1 MNNKTKVD
9 SSYTYQYTMHLKDED
24 VKNLKTRISDSKSE
38 LKSIKVR
45 IEATHSGIVNG
56 NKKLYLP
63 SGMKNGTDSFVKPY
77 NKPVTRNHDSY
88 SDPIGRVIDAKY
100 ISYGINGAI
109 DTLRPTG
116 TVDIKSIAKIQKFVG
131 TDAYKSAGY
140 KGLGH
145 VELIAEIS
153 DVDAIQKIADRRYLT
168 VSIGGGSNSMYCSIC
183 GVDNKKEYCNHYAG
197 NMYDEQECFYIT
209 GDKMYFDHIS
219 YVNSPADLNT
229 STELLDSADCK
240 ITILDYISVDKGNKE
255 MKLTEHLKA
264 KFPTY
269 NEVKDYMGTLGL
281 AKYINE
287 DSISAAKDLDFVL
300 SDEKILPMLDKAHAI
315 AARLIVQDAEIE
327 DADKAVILGVIDE
340 KLAAL
345 IGKDFSINDEL
356 DLLKADTAVATIPAV
371 KDAAKDNLTIS
382 DESINNIVS
391 KVVDEIKKSFNVSDT
406 YAASRLKSLQKV
418 NDSLEAE
425 VQSLSDKLKTNTVNQ
440 ILTLEDKLSDNDYKT
455 KLESRNIT
463 SLEDKLADILDKN
476 KSTRTEPETVTQQL
490 NPNSVDKTNVSDTV
504 VEDTTAVV
512 DTNTTTTTNDNEK
525 LSNSEIIDEY
535 KKLIREK
542 GLSGAKKYI
551 QDLRDA
557 NKIPDT
563 FTF

>member
-1 MNNKTKVD
+1 MV
-9 SSYTYQYTMHLKDED
+9 
-24 VKNLKTRISDSKSE
+24 
-38 LKSIKVR
+38 
-45 IEATHSGIVNG
+45 
-56 NKKLYLP
+56 
-63 SGMKNGTDSFVKPY
+63 
-77 NKPVTRNHDSY
+77 
-88 SDPIGRVIDAKY
+88 
-100 ISYGINGAI
+100 GA
-109 DTLRPTG
+109 
-116 TVDIKSIAKIQKFVG
+116 
-131 TDAYKSAGY
+131 
-140 KGLGH
+140 
-145 VELIAEIS
+145 
-153 DVDAIQKIADRRYLT
+153 
-168 VSIGGGSNSMYCSIC
+168 
-183 GVDNKKEYCNHYAG
+183 
-197 NMYDEQECFYIT
+197 
-209 GDKMYFDHIS
+209 
-219 YVNSPADLNT
+219 
-229 STELLDSADCK
+229 
-240 ITILDYISVDKGNKE
+240 
-255 MKLTEHLKA
+255 
-264 KFPTY
+264 
-269 NEVKDYMGTLGL
+269 GL
-281 AKYINE
+281 AKHVNE
-287 DSISAAKDLDFVL
+287 ASALAAKELDFIL
-300 SDEKILPMLDKAHAI
+300 SDEKILPIFDKAHAI
-315 AARLIVQDAEIE
+315 AARLIVADAEIE
-327 DADKAVILGVIDE
+327 DADKDAVLAVIDE

-356 DLLKADTAVATIPAV
+356 DALKAVEDNPVAVV
-371 KDAAKDNLTIS
+371 EDKSKDNLTIS

-512 DTNTTTTTNDNEK
+512 DNNTTTTTNDNEK

>member
-1 MNNKTKVD
+1 MNKKTKAD
-9 SSYTYQYTMHLKDED
+9 SNYSYQYTMHLKDED
-24 VKNLKTRISDSKSE
+24 IKTLNTRINDSKSD
-38 LKSIKVR
+38 LKSIRVK

-56 NKKLYLP
+56 NRKLYLP
-63 SGMKNGTDSFVKPY
+63 IGMKNGIDSFTKPY
-77 NKPVTRNHDSY
+77 NKPVTVNHDPYAS
-88 SDPIGRVIDAKY
+88 PLGRVVDAKY
-100 ISYGINGAI
+100 VSYGIGGAV
-109 DTLRPTG
+109 DSLRPVG
-116 TVDIKSIAKIQKFVG
+116 AVDIKSIAKIQKFIS
-131 TDAYKSAGY
+131 TDAYKAAGY

-153 DVDAIQKIADRRYLT
+153 DKEAIQKIADRRYLT

-183 GVDNKKEYCNHYAG
+183 GVDNKKEYCNHYPG
-197 NMYDEQECFYIT
+197 NVYDGQECFFVT
-209 GDKMYFDHIS
+209 GDKMYFDHVS

-229 STELLDSADCK
+229 NTELLDSADCK
-240 ITILDYISVDKGNKE
+240 ITILDYVTVEKGSKK

-269 NEVKDYMGTLGL
+269 SEVKDYMVGAGL
-281 AKYINE
+281 AKHVNE
-287 DSISAAKDLDFVL
+287 ASALAAKELDFIL
-300 SDEKILPMLDKAHAI
+300 SDEKILPIFDKAHAI
-315 AARLIVQDAEIE
+315 AARLIVADAEIE
-327 DADKAVILGVIDE
+327 DADKDAVLAVIDE

-356 DLLKADTAVATIPAV
+356 DALKAVEDNPVAVV
-371 KDAAKDNLTIS
+371 EDKSKDNLTIS

-512 DTNTTTTTNDNEK
+512 DNNTTTTTNDNEK

>member
-1 MNNKTKVD
+1 
-9 SSYTYQYTMHLKDED
+9 MHLKDED
-24 VKNLKTRISDSKSE
+24 VTTLKTRINDSKSD
-38 LKSIKVR
+38 LKSIRVK

-56 NKKLYLP
+56 NRKLYLP
-63 SGMKNGTDSFVKPY
+63 IGMKNGIDSFTKPY
-77 NKPVTRNHDSY
+77 NKPVTVNHDPYAS
-88 SDPIGRVIDAKY
+88 PLGRVVDAKY
-100 ISYGINGAI
+100 VSYGIGGI
-109 DTLRPTG
+109 VDSIRPVG
-116 TVDIKSIAKIQKFVG
+116 TVDIKSIAKIQKFIS
-131 TDAYKSAGY
+131 TDVYKTAGY

-153 DVDAIQKIADRRYLT
+153 DKEAIQKIADRRYLT
-168 VSIGGGSNSMYCSIC
+168 VSIGGGSNSMYCSVC
-183 GVDNKKEYCNHYAG
+183 GVDNKKESCNHYPG
-197 NMYDEQECFYIT
+197 SVYDGQECFFVT
-209 GDKMYFDHIS
+209 GDKMYFDHVS

-229 STELLDSADCK
+229 NTELLDSADCK
-240 ITILDYISVDKGNKE
+240 ITILDYVSVDKGNKE

-269 NEVKDYMGTLGL
+269 TEVKDYMGTLGL

-315 AARLIVQDAEIE
+315 VARLIVQDAEIE
-327 DADKAVILGVIDE
+327 DADKTVILEVIDE

-356 DLLKADTAVATIPAV
+356 DLLKADTAVVADPV
-371 KDAAKDNLTIS
+371 VEDAAKDNLTIS
-382 DESINNIVS
+382 DESINTIVS

-418 NDSLEAE
+418 NDSLETE
-425 VQSLSDKLKTNTVNQ
+425 IQSLSDKLRLNTINQ
-440 ILTLEDKLSDNDYKT
+440 ILTLEDKMSDNDYKA
-455 KLESRNIT
+455 KLESRSII

-476 KSTRTEPETVTQQL
+476 KSSTQPVTETSNTQL

-504 VEDTTAVV
+504 VEEQNIV
-512 DTNTTTTTNDNEK
+512 DTNTTTTNDNEK

>member
-1 MNNKTKVD
+1 MNKKTKAD
-9 SSYTYQYTMHLKDED
+9 SNYSYQYTMHLKDED
-24 VKNLKTRISDSKSE
+24 IKTLNTRINDSKSD
-38 LKSIKVR
+38 LKSIRVK

-56 NKKLYLP
+56 NRKLYLP
-63 SGMKNGTDSFVKPY
+63 IGMKNGIDSFTKPY
-77 NKPVTRNHDSY
+77 NKPVTVNHDSY
-88 SDPIGRVIDAKY
+88 ASPLGRVVDAKY
-100 ISYGINGAI
+100 VSYGIGGAV
-109 DTLRPTG
+109 DSLRPVG
-116 TVDIKSIAKIQKFVG
+116 AVDIKSIAKIQKFIS
-131 TDAYKSAGY
+131 TDAYKAAGY

-153 DVDAIQKIADRRYLT
+153 DKEAIQKIADRRYLT

-183 GVDNKKEYCNHYAG
+183 GVDNKKEYCNHYPG
-197 NMYDEQECFYIT
+197 NVYDGQECFFVT
-209 GDKMYFDHIS
+209 GDKMYFDHVS

-229 STELLDSADCK
+229 NTELLDSADCK
-240 ITILDYISVDKGNKE
+240 ITILDYVTVEKGSKK

-269 NEVKDYMGTLGL
+269 SEVKDYMVGAGL
-281 AKYINE
+281 AKHVNE
-287 DSISAAKDLDFVL
+287 ASASAAKELDFIL
-300 SDEKILPMLDKAHAI
+300 SDEKILPIFDKAHAI
-315 AARLIVQDAEIE
+315 AARLIVADAEIE
-327 DADKAVILGVIDE
+327 DADKDAVLAVIDE

-356 DLLKADTAVATIPAV
+356 DALKAVEDNPVAVV
-371 KDAAKDNLTIS
+371 EDKSKDNLTIS

-455 KLESRNIT
+455 KLELRNIT